1 MKLFSA
7 FLWMFLMLLSGI
19 LHSQT
24 YPVPDILYYKFNS
37 GSTTTPNYAVP
48 GEGNNP
54 APIIG
59 NHTIGMTGQFDSA
72 LVGGGGTSSVSY
84 VSTGWNMNFGTSS
97 WTISMWINNI
107 GTTTCYLFGNDIT
120 TSFRCFTNGAAGSGN
135 ITLRG
140 VSTASFPNV
149 DVLGVLP
156 GPSVVHFVYDSA
168 TTTISKYV
176 NGVFQSSVLMPA
188 LNLTAAV
195 PFKVGGYGTA
205 NALGQ
210 GWLMDE
216 FRVYRRAL
224 GAAEILATWNQTL
237 PYTVTGI
244 SQQNNEIP
252 VDYAL
257 QQNYP
262 NPFNPVTTINYSIP
276 AAGNVE
282 LGVFNMLGQQVA
294 QLQNG
299 FQQPGNYT
307 AQFNAA
313 DLPSGVYMYR
323 ISSGNYSESKK
334 MILVK

>member
-1 MKLFSA
+1 MKLLSV
-7 FLWMFLMLLSGI
+7 LLLFIFTLSTQNI
-19 LHSQT
+19 FTQT
-24 YPVPDILYYKFNS
+24 YPVPDILYYKFNA

-48 GEGNNP
+48 GQGTNP
-54 APIIG
+54 AVIMG
-59 NHTIGMTGQFDSA
+59 TQTLGMTGQFDSA
-72 LVGGGGTSSVSY
+72 LVGGGGTGSTSY
-84 VSTGWNMNFGTSS
+84 VNTGWNMNFGTSS

-140 VSTASFPNV
+140 ASTATFPNV
-149 DVLGVLP
+149 DITGVLP
-156 GPSVVHFVYDSA
+156 GPSVVHIVYDSA

-205 NALGQ
+205 NSIAQ

-224 GAAEILATWNQTL
+224 GSAEILATWNQTL

-244 SQQNNEIP
+244 THQNSEIP
-252 VDYAL
+252 VEYKL
-257 QQNYP
+257 SQNYP
-262 NPFNPVTTINYSIP
+262 NPFNPSTTINYSIP
-276 AAGNVE
+276 TAGNVE
-282 LGVFNMLGQQVA
+282 LVIYNMLGEKVA
-294 QLQNG
+294 MLQSG
-299 FQQPGNYT
+299 FQQAGNYT
-307 AQFNAA
+307 ASFNASE
-313 DLPSGVYMYR
+313 LPSGVYMYR
-323 ISSGNYSESKK
+323 ISSGSYSESKK